1 MLKNIKLIVSDID
14 GVWTDGSFYYTK
26 EGDSLR
32 KFTTR
37 DSYGVALAKISKI
50 PVLILSGEE
59 NPMVKKR
66 MKKLGLKHVKLGVK
80 NKLGTL
86 TDFCINQNIKLT
98 EVAFLG
104 DDMNDFYL
112 IGKVGFFACPL
123 DAYPIIRENA
133 DKVLSTAGG
142 QGSFREFVEFILQ
155 QQGILES
162 AYKIYLSQHGE

>member
-1 MLKNIKLIVSDID
+1 MKNIKLIVSDID

-26 EGDSLR
+26 EGDSVR

-37 DSYGVALAKISKI
+37 DSYGVTLAKISKI
-50 PVLILSGEE
+50 PVLVLSGEE

-86 TDFCINQNIKLT
+86 TDFCEHQNIKLT

-104 DDMNDFYL
+104 DDMNDFHL
-112 IGKVGFFACPL
+112 VGKVGFFACPS
-123 DAYPIIRENA
+123 DAYPLIRENA
-133 DKVLSTAGG
+133 NKILLTAGG
-142 QGSFREFVEFILQ
+142 QGSFREFVEYILQ
-155 QQGILES
+155 QQGQLES
-162 AYKIYLSQHGE
+162 AYKMYLSQNGE

>member
-1 MLKNIKLIVSDID
+1 MKNIKLIVSDVD
-14 GVWTDGSFYYTK
+14 GVWTDGSFYYTE

-32 KFTTR
+32 KFTTK

-80 NKLGTL
+80 NKLSAL
-86 TDFCINQNIKLT
+86 TDFCTNQNIKLT

-104 DDMNDFYL
+104 DDMNDFHL
-112 IGKVGFFACPL
+112 LGKVGFFACPS
-123 DAYPIIRENA
+123 DAYPLIRENA
-133 DKVLSTAGG
+133 NKVLSTAGG

-155 QQGILES
+155 QKGTLES
-162 AYKIYLSQHGE
+162 AYKTYLAQHEE

>member
-1 MLKNIKLIVSDID
+1 MKNIKLIVSDVD
-14 GVWTDGSFYYTK
+14 GIWTDGSFYYTK

-32 KFTTR
+32 RFTTR

-80 NKLGTL
+80 NKLGSL
-86 TDFCINQNIKLT
+86 NDFCTNQNIKLT

-104 DDMNDFYL
+104 DDMNDFHL
-112 IGKVGFFACPL
+112 LGKVGFFACPS
-123 DAYPIIRENA
+123 DAYPLIREKA
-133 DKVLSTAGG
+133 DKVLSTSGG

-155 QQGILES
+155 QQGSLES
-162 AYKIYLSQHGE
+162 AYKTYLSQHEK